1 MGNPLLGESSGPPVV
16 RHFTR
21 RRQPFEP
28 VAHAADAMLMES
40 ERHDPHAQWRKE
52 SQRAQSPSFGRKSL
66 SFQEDN
72 HKSVK
77 AAVDSTADNA
87 PQPREPAGRAAD
99 PDLHGRPTS
108 EREAAGAPGTRAH
121 RASSPYRRKTDVTGW
136 AYDTHWTMPAAMM
149 PNGEPSADP
158 HPPPTHESQSFFT
171 KSMVDEVGQARPRST
186 YQPGEVWH
194 PQGSTLRYASS
205 PSNPLRPRPGGA
217 AAADGS
223 FTTAAI

>member
-87 PQPREPAGRAAD
+87 PQPGSPLGGR
-99 PDLHGRPTS
+99 R
-108 EREAAGAPGTRAH
+108 TR
-121 RASSPYRRKTDVTGW
+121 TC
-136 AYDTHWTMPAAMM
+136 
-149 PNGEPSADP
+149 
-158 HPPPTHESQSFFT
+158 
-171 KSMVDEVGQARPRST
+171 
-186 YQPGEVWH
+186 
-194 PQGSTLRYASS
+194 
-205 PSNPLRPRPGGA
+205 
-217 AAADGS
+217 
-223 FTTAAI
+223 TAAPPQRGKRRGHRGHAPTAPARRTAARQM